1 MLEGGSIASRGEYCD
16 FGDGMVFAGAPV
28 SLTEGGKGF
37 LMTGGRISMAELEEG
52 GMLVGDFYD
61 AVGKSIE
68 IIGGEVFWRSGEEAF
83 VMRIPPT
90 DFIRRCSSRGS
101 VSISGGYF
109 DFEPD
114 AEDL

>member
-1 MLEGGSIASRGEYCD
+1 MLEGGSIASLGEYCD

-68 IIGGEVFWRSGEEAF
+68 IIGGEVFCVPEKSLCNAD
-83 VMRIPPT
+83 PT
-90 DFIRRCSSRGS
+90 D
-101 VSISGGYF
+101 
-109 DFEPD
+109 
-114 AEDL
+114 